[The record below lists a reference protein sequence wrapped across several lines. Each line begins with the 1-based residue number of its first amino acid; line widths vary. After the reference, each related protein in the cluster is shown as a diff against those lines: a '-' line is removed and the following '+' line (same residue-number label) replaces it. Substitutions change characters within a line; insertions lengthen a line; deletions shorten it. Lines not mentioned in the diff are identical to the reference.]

1 VEKKRAVQAQI
12 LWNWRCESSGMYWC
26 SELSFI
32 FVIRF
37 RHLGRVLKTAF
48 HAYRK
53 VLEPLSLVCKIY

>member
-53 VLEPLSLVCKIY
+53 V